1 MKIELKIIGP
11 NQTEVRIGERVLF
24 FSYNT
29 LVAYRPGFGIC
40 YRADPKTV
48 EKWSKT
54 TTKHVNGWCHDRA
67 VEVSHFQ
74 LLEMVNG

>member
-1 MKIELKIIGP
+1 MSIELKVIGP
-11 NQTEVRIGERVLF
+11 NQTEVRSGDRVLF

-48 EKWSKT
+48 AKWSKT
-54 TTKHVNGWCHDRA
+54 TSKHVNAWCHDRA
-67 VEVSHFQ
+67 IEVSHNQ
-74 LLEMVNG
+74 LLEMANV